1 MRARLPARVN
11 PALHCRPL
19 STIAEQLVATS
30 TLEWF
35 GTVTGLAAVVLS
47 IRQHRAAWPVF
58 IACYAAYAWL
68 SADARLFA
76 AAAMNGVFVVLSIEG
91 WRSWKTDE
99 DAVVKASGPRI
110 WMSAGAAW
118 VGASAALSIV
128 LFLSGRADAPWL
140 DASATA
146 AGFVAQWLLTRKHTA
161 TWTFWL
167 ISDVLFMVLYGQ
179 AGYWV
184 SVGLFGVFTGLAVHG
199 LVSWQRELEAAS

>member
-1 MRARLPARVN
+1 MQ
-11 PALHCRPL
+11 HCRPL
-19 STIAEQLVATS
+19 STVWEQLVATS
-30 TLEWF
+30 ALEWF
-35 GTVTGLAAVVLS
+35 GTITGLAAVALS

-58 IACYAAYAWL
+58 VACYAAYAWL

-91 WRSWKTDE
+91 WRRWNAADE
-99 DAVVKASGPRI
+99 TSIKASSRAL
-110 WMSAGAAW
+110 WVSASGAW

-146 AGFVAQWLLTRKHTA
+146 AGFVAQWLLTRKYTA
-161 TWTFWL
+161 TWVFWL

-179 AGYWV
+179 AGYWMT
-184 SVGLFGVFTGLAVHG
+184 VGLFGVFTGLAVHG
-199 LVSWQRELEAAS
+199 LVSWRRELEAGS

>member
-1 MRARLPARVN
+1 MQ
-11 PALHCRPL
+11 HCRPL
-19 STIAEQLVATS
+19 STIWEQLVATS
-30 TLEWF
+30 ALEWF
-35 GTVTGLAAVVLS
+35 GTITGLAAVALS

-91 WRSWKTDE
+91 WRSWNSADE
-99 DAVVKASGPRI
+99 TSVKPSSRAL
-110 WMSAGAAW
+110 WVSAGGAW

-146 AGFVAQWLLTRKHTA
+146 AGFVAQWLLTRKYTA
-161 TWTFWL
+161 TWVFWL
-167 ISDVLFMVLYGQ
+167 ISDLLFMVLYGQ
-179 AGYWV
+179 AGYWMT
-184 SVGLFGVFTGLAVHG
+184 VGLFGVFTGLAIHG
-199 LVSWQRELEAAS
+199 LVSWRRELKAES